1 MSSFSLKSIDLN
13 RLQKY
18 YPLSNPRAS
27 RSLVSDTPFEL
38 SYMMISLESSDT
50 VTFTFEKSFSGI
62 PNVVAGF
69 VSLDANIGNV
79 SVYVE
84 SVNKS
89 GGVIRTSVP
98 TTGKISLQ
106 AIYIPG

>member
-1 MSSFSLKSIDLN
+1 MSCFSFKSIDLN
-13 RLQKY
+13 RLQKF
-18 YPLSNPRAS
+18 YPLSDPKAS
-27 RSLVSDTPFEL
+27 GLLVSNTPFEM
-38 SYMMISLESSDT
+38 SYMMISLEGSDT
-50 VTFTFEKSFSGI
+50 ATFTFKKSFSGI

-69 VSLDANIGNV
+69 VSLDTNIGNV
-79 SVYVE
+79 NVYVE